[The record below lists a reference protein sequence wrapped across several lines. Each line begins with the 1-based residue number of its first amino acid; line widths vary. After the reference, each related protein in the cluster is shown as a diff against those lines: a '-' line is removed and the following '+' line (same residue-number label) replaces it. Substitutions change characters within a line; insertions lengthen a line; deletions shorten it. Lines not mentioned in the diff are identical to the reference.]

1 MSDPMIFGIL
11 LTLLLVLLASGVW
24 VAMALMGMALAAL
37 VFFSNAPEGLVLAT
51 TLWGHSHSWPL
62 AALPLFILMGEILL
76 RSRLSNDMFTGL
88 APWLTRAP
96 GRLLHVNVLG
106 CAIFAAVSGSSA
118 ATAATIGRMS
128 VPELTKRGYPEQ
140 LIIGTLAGSATLGL
154 LIPPSIILIVYG
166 VATEQSIARLFVA
179 GILPGLMLVGLFAGY
194 VAVRAWMNPGLIPA
208 EVSIA
213 GLGPKLRASRRL
225 IPVVLLIGGVIGTIY
240 TGVASPTDAA
250 AIGVLLATILA
261 ASSGSFGR
269 QEFIDALMS
278 ATRTSCMIAFILLG
292 AAFLAI
298 AMGFTGIPRNLAA
311 WIGTFDL
318 SPYALLAVLTVFFII
333 LGCFLDGIS
342 VVVLTT
348 SIILPM
354 VEAVGIDPLWFG
366 IYLVLVVEMS
376 QITPPVGFNLFVIQ
390 GLTGINILRVAK
402 AALPFFFLLLLGA
415 LLITVFP
422 GIVTVLPNAMGN

>member
-1 MSDPMIFGIL
+1 
-11 LTLLLVLLASGVW
+11 
-24 VAMALMGMALAAL
+24 
-37 VFFSNAPEGLVLAT
+37 
-51 TLWGHSHSWPL
+51 
-62 AALPLFILMGEILL
+62 MGEILL

-128 VPELTKRGYPEQ
+128 VPELTKRGYPEH
-140 LIIGTLAGSATLGL
+140 LILGTLVGSATLGL

-179 GILPGLMLVGLFAGY
+179 GILPGLMLVCLFAGY
-194 VAVRAWMNPGLIPA
+194 VALRAWMNPSLIPA

-213 GLGPKLRASRRL
+213 GLGAKLRASRRL

-269 QEFIDALMS
+269 REFVDALMS
-278 ATRTSCMIAFILLG
+278 ATRTSCMIAFILQG

-311 WIGTFDL
+311 WIGTFEL

-333 LGCFLDGIS
+333 LGCFLDGIY

-415 LLITVFP
+415 LLITLFP
-422 GIVTVLPNAMGN
+422 GIVTALPNAMGN

>member
-1 MSDPMIFGIL
+1 MSDPIVFSVLLIL
-11 LTLLLVLLASGVW
+11 LLSLLASGVW
-24 VAMALMGMALAAL
+24 VAISLLVVALAGL
-37 VFFSNAPEGLVLAT
+37 TFFSNAPTGLVMAT

-76 RSRLSNDMFTGL
+76 RSRLSQDMFTGL
-88 APWLTRAP
+88 APWLGRAP

-128 VPELTKRGYPEQ
+128 VPELTKRGYPES
-140 LIIGTLAGSATLGL
+140 LILGTLAGSATLGF
-154 LIPPSIILIVYG
+154 LIPPSVILIVYG
-166 VATEQSIARLFVA
+166 VATEQSIARLFIA
-179 GILPGLMLVGLFAGY
+179 GILPGLMLVLLFAGY
-194 VAVRAWMNPGLIPA
+194 VAVRAWMAPDLIPR
-208 EVSIA
+208 EDTDFS
-213 GLGPKLRASRRL
+213 LREKLRASRSL
-225 IPVVLLIGGVIGTIY
+225 LPVIALIGGVIGTIY

-250 AIGVLLATILA
+250 AIGVLFSIILA
-261 ASSGSFGR
+261 VSTGSFGWR
-269 QEFIDALMS
+269 DFTAALMS
-278 ATRTSCMIAFILLG
+278 AMRTSAMIALILLG
-292 AAFLAI
+292 AAVLSV

-311 WIGTFDL
+311 WIGTFGL
-318 SPYALLAVLTVFFII
+318 SAHMLLAVLTVFFIV

-354 VEAVGIDPLWFG
+354 VQAAGIDPMWFG

-390 GLTGINILRVAK
+390 GLTGSNIMRIAK
-402 AALPFFFLLLLGA
+402 AALPFFGLLLLA
-415 LLITVFP
+415 VVLITVFP
-422 GIVTVLPNAMGN
+422 AIVTYLPNAMGN

>member
-1 MSDPMIFGIL
+1 MSDPVVFSIL
-11 LTLLLVLLASGVW
+11 LGLLLVLLASGVW
-24 VAMALMGMALAAL
+24 VAVSLLVVALAGL
-37 VFFSNAPEGLVLAT
+37 TFFSNAPTGLVLAT

-76 RSRLSNDMFTGL
+76 RSSLSKDMFSGL

-128 VPELTKRGYPEQ
+128 VPELTRRGYPES
-140 LIIGTLAGSATLGL
+140 LILGTLAGSATLGF
-154 LIPPSIILIVYG
+154 LIPPSVILIVYG
-166 VATEQSIARLFVA
+166 VATEQSIARLFIA
-179 GILPGLMLVGLFAGY
+179 GILPGIMLVALFGGY
-194 VAVRAWMNPGLIPA
+194 VALRAWMSPGLIPVEEA
-208 EVSIA
+208 QYSLRE
-213 GLGPKLRASRRL
+213 KLRASRSL
-225 IPVVLLIGGVIGTIY
+225 VPVVLLIGGVIGTIY

-250 AIGVLLATILA
+250 AVGVLFSLILA
-261 ASSGSFGR
+261 VCTGSFSR
-269 QEFIDALMS
+269 SDFVEALMS
-278 ATRTSCMIAFILLG
+278 AMRTSAMIAFILLG
-292 AAFLAI
+292 AAVLSV

-311 WIGTFDL
+311 WIGTFGL
-318 SPYALLAVLTVFFII
+318 SSYALLAVLTVFFIV

-354 VEAVGIDPLWFG
+354 VEAAGIDPLWFG
-366 IYLVLVVEMS
+366 VYLVLVVEMS

-390 GLTGINILRVAK
+390 GLTGSNIMKIAK
-402 AALPFFFLLLLGA
+402 AALPFFGLLLLA
-415 LLITVFP
+415 VLLITLVP
-422 GIVTVLPNAMGN
+422 GIVTFLPSAMGN